1 MTRSVGLGALA
12 VALAATGCFE
22 ARTFSDSTDAADAP
36 LADGPAVDAVD
47 AVDAPEV
54 DAPTGV
60 IDAPVD
66 APNPI
71 DAPAGDPTLGR
82 APLPCAG
89 LVTTDA
95 FRAALPAGWTT
106 LQYAPP
112 TVTGNYPAALCGT
125 GADRRYGL
133 GVSYSGPQVPAGTQP
148 AHSIY
153 RTGLPNTFSLSYV
166 VEEADLGGDPE
177 VGLVGAFVLALTTTP
192 AVTYGGVYLA
202 KLPDGRLAL
211 RGGTEA
217 TPLGYDL
224 AVIGALAPP
233 YRVGL
238 RITSG
243 AGQLAAEVTITTA
256 TGRATYNGA
265 VPAPAPPAGLEVQV
279 GTNHYLPTGLSRFTL
294 SELVLP

>member
-1 MTRSVGLGALA
+1 MTAAARLGALA
-12 VALAATGCFE
+12 VAIATTGCFE
-22 ARTFSDSTDAADAP
+22 AKTFGAPTDAIDA
-36 LADGPAVDAVD
+36 PAVDAIDAATVDAID
-47 AVDAPEV
+47 AVDAPAV
-54 DAPTGV
+54 DAR
-60 IDAPVD
+60 IDA
-66 APNPI
+66 PI

-106 LQYAPP
+106 NQYAPP
-112 TVTGNYPAALCGT
+112 TVVGNYPAALCGT
-125 GADRRYGL
+125 AADRRFGL
-133 GVSYSGPQVPAGTQP
+133 GVSYSGPQVPAGSQP

-153 RTGLPNTFSLSYV
+153 RTGLPSTFSLSYV

-177 VGLVGAFVLALTTTP
+177 VGLVGAFVLALTTSPTV
-192 AVTYGGVYLA
+192 AYGGVYLA
-202 KLPDGRLAL
+202 KRPDGQLAL

-256 TGRATYNGA
+256 TSRATYSGA
-265 VPAPAPPAGLEVQV
+265 VPAPAPPGGLEVQV
-279 GTNHYLPTGLSRFTL
+279 GTNHYLTTGLSRFTV